1 MTLIR
6 LPIAFGGRLDENFA
20 LTAPLLPCGLVILP
34 QITLILD
41 LFSCPGQAVRLNKT
55 NNRSVNKKGTK
66 ALVTQISTNECAVDP
81 L

>member
-55 NNRSVNKKGTK
+55 NNRSVNKKGTI
-66 ALVTQISTNECAVDP
+66 ALVTQISTNEYAVDP